1 MAITKKQELFIKAYL
16 SNGFNGSKA
25 YQDVYKCKS
34 SVARQN
40 ASELLA
46 KPFIKA
52 MVEEE
57 QAKVAETYDIKK
69 EDIIKELNWVIDN
82 AKTELPGATDRA
94 NILKALDM
102 KNRLAGLYAPEKT
115 ETKIK
120 FNIDLGDDESS
131 DTNG

>member
-1 MAITKKQELFIKAYL
+1 MAITKKQELFVAAYL
-16 SNGFNGSKA
+16 SNGFNGSRA
-25 YQDVYKCKS
+25 YKDVYKCKD

-52 MVEEE
+52 LVEAE
-57 QAKVAETYDIKK
+57 QAKIAETYEIKK
-69 EDIIKELNWVIDN
+69 EDIIKELNWVIEN

-102 KNRLAGLYAPEKT
+102 KNRMAGNYAAEKT
-115 ETKIK
+115 ETTIK
-120 FNIDLGDDESS
+120 FDVDLSKNDEDS
-131 DTNG
+131 NG